1 MKIWDMHSV
10 QTNGAIKGTYDGE
23 ADVNGLV
30 LSEKAY
36 LLALRDY
43 RPAELVRLVAR
54 EGPELAAEELIGHFS
69 SMDALRASGGRGL
82 VAARSWSMAP
92 KVIRSDEAEAPK
104 AMDRRR

>member
-1 MKIWDMHSV
+1 MKIWEVHSV

-43 RPAELVRLVAR
+43 RPAELVKLVAK
-54 EGPELAAEELIGHFS
+54 EGPELAAQELIGHFS
-69 SMDALRASGGRGL
+69 SSDALKASGGRGL

-92 KVIRSDEAEAPK
+92 KVVRSDEAEPPK

>member
-10 QTNGAIKGTYDGE
+10 QTKGAIRGTSDGE

-43 RPAELVRLVAR
+43 RPAQLVQLVAR
-54 EGPELAAEELIGHFS
+54 EGPELAAQALIGHFGS
-69 SMDALRASGGRGL
+69 LSALNASGGRGL

-92 KVIRSDEAEAPK
+92 KVIRSDEAEVPVHE
-104 AMDRRR
+104 RYR